1 MADESDEVTVKFRL
15 TRSDV
20 FSALAR
26 HTIRQ
31 MWSALLL
38 PIIGAVSIVWAIL
51 DPAETPV
58 NLNAGFG
65 LFLFGLFLF
74 LGLPLIQTRAVMKTP
89 NFGSPMT
96 LAVSEQGIEFTG
108 EYSNATIRW
117 PMVKGVSEISHAILI
132 YFKPAGFEVIPKSQ
146 LSQADVAAFRNIL
159 RAYAPGKVKLAK
171 E

>member
-58 NLNAGFG
+58 
-65 LFLFGLFLF
+65 
-74 LGLPLIQTRAVMKTP
+74 KTP
-89 NFGSPMT
+89 NFGSSMT